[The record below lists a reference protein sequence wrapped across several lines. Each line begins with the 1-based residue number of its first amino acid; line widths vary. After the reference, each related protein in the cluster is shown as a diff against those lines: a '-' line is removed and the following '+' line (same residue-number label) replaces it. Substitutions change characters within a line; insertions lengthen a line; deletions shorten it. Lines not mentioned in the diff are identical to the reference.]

1 MAFHIIIEIVE
12 ENDFI
17 ASYRFKSGGAQFG
30 FFQID
35 KRSGEVSLTKQML
48 GDGKNHVFQRAAVKI
63 IREWKQGNLPIS
75 AEWAS

>member
-1 MAFHIIIEIVE
+1 MAFHIIIEKVE

-48 GDGKNHVFQRAAVKI
+48 GVEEFQMAFDC
-63 IREWKQGNLPIS
+63 LLTLF
-75 AEWAS
+75 